1 MLLLDFSFSDTLEPF
16 SINSK
21 RIRSFQPHEAKKQRF
36 GKTIRYHYTSANAL
50 MAILKGQTKGFG
62 SVRFTDA
69 RYMNDRSEHMFFIKC
84 LLEYI
89 DKHRKEYQ
97 YCQDIIGDLLL
108 QNHTEK
114 EYLSL
119 SVSELDEFE
128 TQDIIFTKTSNF
140 LFCLSKEDDSLHMWN
155 YYIHN
160 GNYQGY
166 NIGIHVN
173 DFLKNFAN
181 DSSDKNDPIRF
192 YCGDVIY
199 EKTAQE
205 KEIEILCKAIETFG
219 DKTKPFPDEK
229 IGRFPSNTQL
239 AMAYLWQ
246 YIQCCGLFYKDESF
260 ADEKEYRIVI
270 QFDRYIA
277 NQKVS
282 SFFNSKNTSIKF
294 DFFDRNGVL
303 VPYLSVPLAK
313 EAVKQITMAP
323 TMESRIAS
331 ISMKEF
337 LESNEYD
344 KVDVE
349 QSTIP
354 IRF

>member
-1 MLLLDFSFSDTLEPF
+1 MLLLDFSLSDTLESF
-16 SINSK
+16 SLESK
-21 RIRSFQPHEAKKQRF
+21 RIRSFKPHEAKSQRS
-36 GKTIRYHYTSANAL
+36 GKFVRYHYTSAGAL
-50 MAILKGQTKGFG
+50 MAILKGQTNGFG

-69 RYMNDRSEHMFFIKC
+69 RYMNDRSEHMYFIKC

-89 DKHRKEYQ
+89 GKHRTEYQ
-97 YCQDIIGDLLL
+97 YCQDIINKVLL

-128 TQDIIFTKTSNF
+128 TQDITFTKTSNF
-140 LFCLSKEDDSLHMWN
+140 LFCLSKENDSLHMWN

-173 DFLKNFAN
+173 DFLKNYAN
-181 DSSDKNDPIRF
+181 DSSAENDPLCF

-199 EKTAQE
+199 EKAAQE
-205 KEIEILCKAIETFG
+205 KEIEILCNAIETFG
-219 DKTKPFPDEK
+219 EKTKSFPDET
-229 IGRFPSNTQL
+229 IGSFPSNTQL
-239 AMAYLWQ
+239 AMVYLWR
-246 YIQCCGLFYKDESF
+246 YIQCCGLFYKDKSF

-270 QFDRYIA
+270 QFDSYNAKQNIA
-277 NQKVS
+277 

-303 VPYLSVPLAK
+303 VPYLSVPLTK

-331 ISMKEF
+331 VSLHEF
-337 LESNEYD
+337 IEVNGYST
-344 KVDVE
+344 VDVK

>member
-1 MLLLDFSFSDTLEPF
+1 
-16 SINSK
+16 
-21 RIRSFQPHEAKKQRF
+21 
-36 GKTIRYHYTSANAL
+36 
-50 MAILKGQTKGFG
+50 
-62 SVRFTDA
+62 
-69 RYMNDRSEHMFFIKC
+69 
-84 LLEYI
+84 
-89 DKHRKEYQ
+89 
-97 YCQDIIGDLLL
+97 
-108 QNHTEK
+108 
-114 EYLSL
+114 
-119 SVSELDEFE
+119 
-128 TQDIIFTKTSNF
+128 
-140 LFCLSKEDDSLHMWN
+140 MWN

-173 DFLKNFAN
+173 DFLKTFAN
-181 DSSDKNDPIRF
+181 DSSDKSDPIRF
-192 YCGDVIY
+192 YCGDVLY
-199 EKTAQE
+199 KKADQE
-205 KEIEILCKAIETFG
+205 KEIEVLCNAIETFG
-219 DKTKPFPDEK
+219 EKTKPFPDEK
-229 IGRFPSNTQL
+229 NGRFPSNTQL

-337 LESNEYD
+337 LESNEYSI
-344 KVDVE
+344 VDVK